1 MLEYIFFDDEPRK
14 QFLQY
19 LALLDIPH
27 VEQDDTMGMIVAVPE
42 DMGEDIED
50 EIEAHYDKLME
61 DAEQLLIED
70 GEAAEK
76 DVAAITI
83 TLDDGNTVYASVSPK
98 ILNSILSV
106 ITTQELND
114 LVNSIVSSVQNP
126 DDRPFC
132 SR

>member
-1 MLEYIFFDDEPRK
+1 MLEYIFFHDGPRR

-19 LALLDIPH
+19 LESLDIPH
-27 VEQDDTMGMIVAVPE
+27 VEQNDTMGMIVAVPE

-50 EIEAHYDKLME
+50 KIETNYDELME
-61 DAEQLLIED
+61 NAEELLLED
-70 GEAAEK
+70 GEGAEK

-83 TLDDGNTVYASVSPK
+83 SLQSGETIYASVDPK
-98 ILNSILSV
+98 VLNRILEV

-114 LVNSIVSSVQNP
+114 LVNSIVSSVENP

-132 SR
+132 NR